1 MRSTMNY
8 SFFFTGAIIAVL
20 LAGCASTSRVT
31 NLSPAYL
38 YGNPAVSSYKSPE
51 ADISGYQTFSVFPQS
66 LISEKTEMNE
76 ILEKQMLFFLR
87 NQLEAKG
94 YRFVELNENP
104 DFVATINV
112 SSKYETS
119 YVPPQTVT
127 LPQWVPGQSVTT
139 YGTSSGTFNYNT
151 YGSYSSYGWGNY
163 SGSSTSTTY
172 VPRYMTTQTYTRSG
186 YTIGHY
192 YPASGISLYD
202 GKTLER
208 IWLGTG
214 AGTSDNA
221 DVRVSSQFVVG
232 HILAELPNASVPS
245 GYEPSGGV
253 LGVVLGIFTND
264 GNNYVPTIIKVANQ
278 SPAKK
283 AGLRDYDMILAVD
296 NTSVVNKTFRDVL
309 SLICGSPG
317 TITRLEVWRTGQKI
331 SVDVTRTTRDKI
343 KY

>member
-1 MRSTMNY
+1 MRFRMNH
-8 SFFFTGAIIAVL
+8 SFLFCGAIIATL
-20 LAGCASTSRVT
+20 LVGCATALRVT

-38 YGNPAVSSYKSPE
+38 YGDPAVSSYKSPE
-51 ADISGYQTFSVFPQS
+51 VSISEYQTFSVFPQS

-104 DFVATINV
+104 DFIATINV
-112 SSKYETS
+112 SSEYETS

-127 LPQWVPGQSVTT
+127 LPQWVPGQTVTT
-139 YGTSSGTFNYNT
+139 YGSSSGTFNYST

-172 VPRYMTTQTYTRSG
+172 VPGYMTTQTYTRSG
-186 YTIGHY
+186 YTVGHY
-192 YPASGISLYD
+192 YPAAGISLYD

-208 IWLGTG
+208 VWLGTG

-232 HILAELPNASVPS
+232 HILAKLPNALVPS
-245 GYEPSGGV
+245 GYKPSDGV
-253 LGVVLGIFTND
+253 IGVGVGIFTND
-264 GNNYVPTIIKVANQ
+264 GNNYVPTITKVAKQ
-278 SPAKK
+278 SPAHKS
-283 AGLRDYDMILAVD
+283 GLRDYDMILSID
-296 NTSVVNKTFRDVL
+296 NTSVVNMPFHDVL
-309 SLICGSPG
+309 DLMRGNPG
-317 TITRLEVWRTGQKI
+317 TVSRLEVWRTGQRI
-331 SVDVTRTTRDKI
+331 SVEVTRTTRDKI
-343 KY
+343 QW

>member
-1 MRSTMNY
+1 MQSTMKPK
-8 SFFFTGAIIAVL
+8 FLFAGAIIAAL
-20 LAGCASTSRVT
+20 LAGCASTSRMT

-38 YGNPAVSSYKSPE
+38 YSKPTVSSYKSPE
-51 ADISGYQTFSVFPQS
+51 AKIGDYRTFSVFPQS
-66 LISEKTEMNE
+66 LFSEKTEMNE

-94 YRFVELNENP
+94 YKFVELNEQP
-104 DFVATINV
+104 DFLATISV

-127 LPQWVPGQSVTT
+127 LPQWVPGRTVTS

-151 YGSYSSYGWGNY
+151 YGSYSSYGWGSY

-172 VPRYMTTQTYTRSG
+172 VPGYMTTQTYTRPG
-186 YTIGHY
+186 YTVGHY
-192 YPASGISLYD
+192 YPAAGISLYD

-208 IWLGTG
+208 VWLGTG

-232 HILAELPNASVPS
+232 HILAELPNALVPF
-245 GYEPSGGV
+245 GYQPSDGV
-253 LGVVLGIFTND
+253 LGVGVGIFTND
-264 GNNYVPTIIKVANQ
+264 GNNYVPTITKVAKQ
-278 SPAKK
+278 SPAQK

-296 NTSVVNKTFRDVL
+296 NVSVVNKPFRDVL
-309 SLICGSPG
+309 SLIGGSPG
-317 TITRLEVWRTGQKI
+317 TITRLEVWRTGEKM
-331 SVDVTRTTRDKI
+331 SVEVTRTTRDKI
-343 KY
+343 QW